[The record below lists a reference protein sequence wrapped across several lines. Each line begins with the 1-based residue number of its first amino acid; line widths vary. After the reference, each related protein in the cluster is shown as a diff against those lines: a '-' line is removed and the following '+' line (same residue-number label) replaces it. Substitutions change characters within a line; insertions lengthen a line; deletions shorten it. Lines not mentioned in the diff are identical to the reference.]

1 MVLEQRY
8 SKPWEEVG
16 EEEKVELE
24 EVRGV
29 ELKEVVEEEE
39 ELKEEVE
46 GDLVYEKLEVMQVKV

>member
-24 EVRGV
+24 GERGV
-29 ELKEVVEEEE
+29 EQKEVEGEEEG
-39 ELKEEVE
+39 LKGEVE
-46 GDLVYEKLEVMQVKV
+46 GDLVYEKM

>member
-1 MVLEQRY
+1 MVLEQPH

-29 ELKEVVEEEE
+29 EQK
-39 ELKEEVE
+39 EVE
-46 GDLVYEKLEVMQVKV
+46 GEEEGLKGEVEVDLVYEKLEVMQVKV